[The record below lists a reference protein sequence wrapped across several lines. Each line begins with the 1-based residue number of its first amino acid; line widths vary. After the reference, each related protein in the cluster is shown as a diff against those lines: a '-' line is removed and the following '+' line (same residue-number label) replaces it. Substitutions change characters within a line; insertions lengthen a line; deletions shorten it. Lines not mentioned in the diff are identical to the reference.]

1 MISTWCVHSHGSGF
15 NRWSKQRSTKHL
27 CAARGKSHFFSF
39 GQDTKNVR
47 LDPLGSKWGNLL
59 LIFLP
64 DVKTKRNT
72 DV

>member
-1 MISTWCVHSHGSGF
+1 MISTWCVPSHGSGF
-15 NRWSKQRSTKHL
+15 NRWSKQRSTKRL
-27 CAARGKSHFFSF
+27 CAARGKSCFVSF

-47 LDPLGSKWGNLL
+47 QDPSGSKRGNLL